1 MMQNRVVVTQPLV
14 DGAELRLADR
24 GLELELLSDDGPPPA
39 DLLLDRVRGA
49 AGIVCLLSDLID
61 ERVLRA
67 GAPSLRVVSNVA
79 VGVDNVDLAAA
90 RRLGVTVCNTPG
102 VLDAATADLAMAL
115 LLATCRRLL
124 DGVAALRRGEWSGFS
139 LSSSLGRDLTGMR
152 LGLVG
157 YGRIGRK
164 VASRA
169 QAFEMTVRHHAR
181 RETGVAGYV
190 AELDELLRTSDAVS
204 LHVPLTEST
213 RHLLDARRIELLP
226 RGAIVINTARGAVLE
241 ESALV
246 DALVAGRLGGAG
258 LDVFDDEPNVSARL
272 LAAPNVVLT
281 PHIGSA
287 TAETRAAM
295 SSMAIDAVVEVLA
308 GRPYPHVVEGTT
320 STRSD

>member
-1 MMQNRVVVTQPLV
+1 VVTQPLV
-14 DGAELRLADR
+14 DRAERRLVEGGFD
-24 GLELELLSDDGPPPA
+24 LDLLSHDGPPAA
-39 DLLLDRVRGA
+39 DLLIDRVQGA
-49 AGIVCLLSDLID
+49 VGIVCLLSDVID
-61 ERVLRA
+61 ERVLLA

-90 RRLGVTVCNTPG
+90 QRLGIAVCNTPG

-124 DGVAALRRGEWSGFS
+124 DGAAALRRGEWSGFS

-164 VASRA
+164 VADRA
-169 QAFEMTVRHHAR
+169 TAFEITVLHHSR
-181 RETGVAGYV
+181 RATGVPGYV
-190 AELDELLRTSDAVS
+190 ADLDELLWTSDAVS
-204 LHVPLTEST
+204 LHVPLNEST
-213 RHLLDARRIELLP
+213 RHLIDARRLDLLP
-226 RGAIVINTARGAVLE
+226 RGAIVINTARGPVLD

-246 DALVAGRLGGAG
+246 DALVAGRIGGAG

-287 TAETRAAM
+287 TTETRAAM
-295 SSMAIDAVVEVLA
+295 SAMAIDAIVEVLS
-308 GRPYPHVVEGTT
+308 GHPYAHIVGGTRT
-320 STRSD
+320 

>member
-1 MMQNRVVVTQPLV
+1 MQDRVVVTQPLV
-14 DGAELRLADR
+14 DGAEQRLVER
-24 GLELELLSDDGPPPA
+24 GLDVDVLSEDGPPPA
-39 DLLLDRVRGA
+39 DLLVERVRGA
-49 AGIVCLLSDLID
+49 AGIVCLLSDGID

-67 GAPSLRVVSNVA
+67 GAPTLRVVSSVA

-90 RRLGVTVCNTPG
+90 QRLGVAVCNTPG

-124 DGVAALRRGEWSGFS
+124 DGAAALRRGEWSGFS
-139 LSSSLGRDLTGMR
+139 LSTLLGRDLAGMR

-181 RETGVAGYV
+181 RDTGVSGYV
-190 AELDELLRTSDAVS
+190 AELDELLRSSDAVS

-213 RHLLDARRIELLP
+213 RHLIDARRLDLLP
-226 RGAIVINTARGAVLE
+226 RGAIVINTARGLVLD
-241 ESALV
+241 ESHLV

-287 TAETRAAM
+287 TTETRAAM
-295 SSMAIDAVVEVLA
+295 STMAIDAVVEVLA
-308 GRPYPHVVEGTT
+308 GHRYPHVVRGASATKP
-320 STRSD
+320 D

>member
-1 MMQNRVVVTQPLV
+1 MQDRVVVTQPLV
-14 DGAELRLADR
+14 DGAEQRLVER
-24 GLELELLSDDGPPPA
+24 GLDVDVLSEDGPPPA
-39 DLLLDRVRGA
+39 DLLVERVRGA
-49 AGIVCLLSDLID
+49 AGIVCLLSDVID

-67 GAPSLRVVSNVA
+67 GAPTLRVVSSVA

-90 RRLGVTVCNTPG
+90 QRLGVAVCNTPG

-124 DGVAALRRGEWSGFS
+124 DGAAALRRGEWSGFS
-139 LSSSLGRDLTGMR
+139 LSTLLGRDLAGMR

-181 RETGVAGYV
+181 RDTGVSGYV
-190 AELDELLRTSDAVS
+190 AELDELLRSSDAVS

-213 RHLLDARRIELLP
+213 RHLIDARRLDLLP
-226 RGAIVINTARGAVLE
+226 RGAIVINTARGLVLD
-241 ESALV
+241 ESHLV

-287 TAETRAAM
+287 TTETRAAM
-295 SSMAIDAVVEVLA
+295 STMAIDAVVEVLA
-308 GRPYPHVVEGTT
+308 GHRYPHVVRGASATKP
-320 STRSD
+320 D